1 MAVHGHSFCTG
12 ITVSL
17 QFSQG
22 LSVLLSRPFT
32 KVDRDLTV
40 FQFSTG
46 PHCCILCTV
55 STFFNLTVC
64 GSFEACPQRGNR
76 KAVYCREALTL
87 DLLNRSS
94 RSETETQSCY
104 FSECWSGNSSQ
115 YKIDHTW
122 KHLLLWIVDVYP
134 VLNYCIKQKL
144 KTTVISS
151 HFRLIKI
158 YLRYCENT
166 HLHCCVLC
174 MCVTIESNLKWCFVS
189 AFTAKS

>member
-1 MAVHGHSFCTG
+1 MGISQLSWQFSTLWTWLKTSITWPFFSPVILGTIPDESLVFYSIFFSIPFSPGTFASSQCFSFILCLDKTMWLFTDIHFVLG
-12 ITVSL
+12 L
-17 QFSQG
+17 QFHFSFHRG

-94 RSETETQSCY
+94 RSETV
-104 FSECWSGNSSQ
+104 
-115 YKIDHTW
+115 
-122 KHLLLWIVDVYP
+122 KHRA
-134 VLNYCIKQKL
+134 
-144 KTTVISS
+144 VIS
-151 HFRLIKI
+151 
-158 YLRYCENT
+158 
-166 HLHCCVLC
+166 
-174 MCVTIESNLKWCFVS
+174 VS
-189 AFTAKS
+189 AEVVIPVNTK